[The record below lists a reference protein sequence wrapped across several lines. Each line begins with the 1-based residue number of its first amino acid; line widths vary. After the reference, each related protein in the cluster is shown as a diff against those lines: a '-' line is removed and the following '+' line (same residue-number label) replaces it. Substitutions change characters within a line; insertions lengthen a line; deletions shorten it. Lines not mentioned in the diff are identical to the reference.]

1 MNEVDDEGYK
11 YLGVLQDAVL
21 KNREIKEKVGKE
33 YLKCVRLLSKSKLY
47 AGNHNIR
54 QIAGILDWA
63 CHELKKRD
71 AKTWKILNMA
81 GAFYRKSSNA

>member
-33 YLKCVRLLSKSKLY
+33 YLKCVQLLSK
-47 AGNHNIR
+47 
-54 QIAGILDWA
+54 
-63 CHELKKRD
+63 
-71 AKTWKILNMA
+71 
-81 GAFYRKSSNA
+81 